1 MARHAAA
8 PRSRSK
14 NGARGGG
21 GATPARGMVGRAL
34 VLGVAPALM
43 LGGALAPAATATTL
57 EPSLEPEGLSGPVA
71 PEDSALPDTRTT
83 PAKVET
89 IAVAAAPAAAT
100 ERVKDVTKGAPAANP
115 QGRTVA
121 DGEVVLDTADN
132 AGRIAGEVAAPA
144 GFQTVG
150 VKWPA
155 TIDAEVPELQVRA
168 QAEDG
173 SWGEWTHLEKSSDVP
188 DGEQAEF
195 MSAPVHVGE
204 AVAVQVAT
212 VDKAASVPDGVELTL
227 VTSEQV
233 NTVAATTSG
242 AVEASAATNG
252 PTIITRAEWGAAPP
266 RAIPECPP
274 DGGEGTPGTTWGA
287 ADRLDG
293 AVVHHTVNPN
303 DYATVAE
310 AMQLIRNDQAYHQ
323 NGHGWCDIGYN
334 FLVDKWG
341 NVYEGAQ
348 GSIEDPIIGAHAGG
362 FNTRTVGISMVGT
375 YTNVA
380 PSSAQQDGVAQIAGY
395 RLSEYGVDPAES
407 ATFTSAGLTSGGRY
421 GAGEQVVL
429 PRVFG
434 HRDTH
439 RTECPGDLGYP
450 QLASIRNAAAGYAEQ
465 YTEVAEK
472 YTNFVQAVYMD
483 SLGREATVADIDS
496 WAYRVSVDG
505 QSVLA
510 EGMARSDNYRAAR
523 IVSAF
528 EAILGYTPSSSQV
541 SYHVARVKDGTRT
554 IDEFEPYLLANP
566 QFYNRVGGTD
576 TAYVKALYQHILH
589 RAPTASQLDHWVPR
603 VSTLGR
609 AGVADALW
617 GSGAGVR
624 VRVLATYDHYL
635 DEVPSD
641 STTAYW
647 VDQLRNNAA
656 KDEATLR
663 RAILVTSRYLA
674 YADSRY

>member
-1 MARHAAA
+1 MRRAG
-8 PRSRSK
+8 P
-14 NGARGGG
+14 
-21 GATPARGMVGRAL
+21 TPARDMVGRAL

-57 EPSLEPEGLSGPVA
+57 EPPLEPEGLSGPA
-71 PEDSALPDTRTT
+71 SPADSALPDTGTT

-100 ERVKDVTKGAPAANP
+100 EQVQDVTKEAPAADVE
-115 QGRTVA
+115 GATVA
-121 DGEVVLDTADN
+121 DGEVVLDTADA

-155 TIDAEVPELQVRA
+155 AIDAEVPELQVRA

-173 SWGEWTHLEKSSDVP
+173 SWGQWAHLEKSSDVP
-188 DGEQAEF
+188 DGEQTEF
-195 MSAPVHVGE
+195 LSAPVHVGE

-212 VDKAASVPDGVELTL
+212 VDKAASVPEGIELTL

-233 NTVAATTSG
+233 QTVAARTSG
-242 AVEASAATNG
+242 AVEASSATDV
-252 PTIITRAEWGAAPP
+252 PTIVTRAEWGAAPP
-266 RAIPECPP
+266 RAIEECPP
-274 DGGEGTPGTTWGA
+274 EGGVGVPGTTWGA

-323 NGHGWCDIGYN
+323 NSNGWCDIGYN

-348 GSIEDPIIGAHAGG
+348 GSIDAPIIGAHAGG
-362 FNTRTVGISMVGT
+362 FNTRTVGVSMVGT
-375 YTNVA
+375 YTDVA
-380 PSSAQQDGVAQIAGY
+380 PSAAQKDGVAKIAGY
-395 RLSEYGVDPAES
+395 RLSQYGVNPAES

-421 GAGEQVVL
+421 DAGEQVVL

-450 QLASIRNAAAGYAEQ
+450 ELASIRNAAAAYAEE
-465 YTEVAEK
+465 YTEVAEQ
-472 YTNFVQAVYMD
+472 YTNYVQAVYQD
-483 SLGREATVADIDS
+483 SLGREATVAEIEG
-496 WAYRVSVDG
+496 WAYRVSVNG
-505 QSVLA
+505 QGVLA
-510 EGMARSDNYRAAR
+510 DAMATSTKYRTAR
-523 IVSAF
+523 IVSDF
-528 EAILGYTPSSSQV
+528 ESTLGSAPTSSQL
-541 SYHVARVKDGTRT
+541 SSHLSAVKNGTRT
-554 IDEFEPYLLANP
+554 IDQVKPVLLRSAKY
-566 QFYNRVGGTD
+566 YNHVGGTD
-576 TAYVKALYQHILH
+576 RAYITGLYEQILD
-589 RAPTASQLDHWVPR
+589 RAPTESQLDHWVPR
-603 VSTLGR
+603 VSSLGR
-609 AGVADALW
+609 AGVVDALW
-617 GSGAGVR
+617 SNASAVR
-624 VRVLATYDHYL
+624 VRVLATYATYL
-635 DEVPSD
+635 DEAPSD
-641 STTAYW
+641 STTTFW
-647 VDQLRNNAA
+647 VDRLRSNPDV
-656 KDEATLR
+656 DESTLR
-663 RAILVTSRYLA
+663 RAILVTARYLA